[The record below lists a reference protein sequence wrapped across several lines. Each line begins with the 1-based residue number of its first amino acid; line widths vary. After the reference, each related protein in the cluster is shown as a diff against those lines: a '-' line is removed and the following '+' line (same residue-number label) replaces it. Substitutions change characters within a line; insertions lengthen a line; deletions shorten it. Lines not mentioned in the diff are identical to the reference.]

1 MPNYAKM
8 HYPNDAK
15 GITDGKP
22 THVVDRNK
30 SYGDFGKDNVVGE
43 RAKRSNLDNFD
54 PKYWEMPKPSK
65 LIYS

>member
-30 SYGDFGKDNVVGE
+30 SYGDFGKDNVVG
-43 RAKRSNLDNFD
+43 
-54 PKYWEMPKPSK
+54 
-65 LIYS
+65 